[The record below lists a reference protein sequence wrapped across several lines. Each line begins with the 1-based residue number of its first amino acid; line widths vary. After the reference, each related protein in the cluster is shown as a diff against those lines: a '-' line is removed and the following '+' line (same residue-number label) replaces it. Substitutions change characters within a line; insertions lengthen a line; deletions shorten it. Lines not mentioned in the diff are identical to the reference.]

1 MIVPSSSLELE
12 SIFSRR
18 ERATFIRESARV
30 LFLTEYLVLVEYV
43 EVVLPIVYCAHHAI
57 VYNLHNRAYS
67 SSCVSGSR
75 SFAAS
80 NAVSDAPLS
89 ILSSRKFE
97 IIGESAGL
105 AVPTLYSSAR
115 SSSALSDTSASF
127 LGSRNLGTAG
137 DNADPA

>member
-67 SSCVSGSR
+67 SSCVSGCASR
-75 SFAAS
+75 RPTTPSSGKCLLETREAA
-80 NAVSDAPLS
+80 AC
-89 ILSSRKFE
+89 
-97 IIGESAGL
+97 GL
-105 AVPTLYSSAR
+105 HLKYV
-115 SSSALSDTSASF
+115 
-127 LGSRNLGTAG
+127 
-137 DNADPA
+137 